1 MLEYTKQGKYL
12 VDKEWGFPLF
22 VRCLGIITIP
32 QTGGFILVLS
42 KTEKLTYDL
51 ALPIVTAEGY
61 EIYDVEYVKEGPHWF
76 LRLFITRDEGVNI
89 DHCETISRALSSV
102 LDEKDIISSNYFLEV
117 SSPGVERNL
126 RQDEHFENA
135 VGEKVRIKLYKD
147 LDGIKEVEGV
157 LTLAQHNC
165 IIVDTGSVQLE
176 IEKKN
181 IAKANIMFEF

>member
-1 MLEYTKQGKYL
+1 M
-12 VDKEWGFPLF
+12 
-22 VRCLGIITIP
+22 
-32 QTGGFILVLS
+32 
-42 KTEKLTYDL
+42 
-51 ALPIVTAEGY
+51 
-61 EIYDVEYVKEGPHWF
+61 
-76 LRLFITRDEGVNI
+76 
-89 DHCETISRALSSV
+89 
-102 LDEKDIISSNYFLEV
+102 
-117 SSPGVERNL
+117 